1 MKLSAFTKAMPNA
14 WPLKK
19 ILLVMKLTTLLLI
32 ITLIQVSAKGYSQK
46 INLDEKN
53 VPLEKVL
60 QTIEHQSGYVF
71 FYDSKDVKQL
81 VTVHLTNATI
91 QEALAICFKNI
102 PLTYKIVDKEVLL
115 QQKEPTIADKIE
127 TVSKPETGIRGRVY
141 DERGNPMPGVT
152 VKTKDESHST
162 VTDKDGI
169 FFLTGV
175 NDKAVLVI
183 SSIGYLTKEINASDP
198 LVLNIRMVISNSSL
212 DEVQVIAYGETSQRL
227 NTGDVTTVSAKEIEQ
242 QPVTNPL
249 LALEGRVPGLFI
261 KQDNGIPGSGVSVSI
276 RGQNSIQSGND
287 PLYVIDGVPYTSQLI
302 PTGIGGILGMS
313 SNTPQIGFSSTSGNG
328 NPLSFI
334 NPDDIESISVLKD
347 AGATAIYGSRGA
359 NGVILITT
367 KKGKAGQT
375 KVDMNV
381 QSGYG
386 EIARE
391 ADLLNTQQYL
401 QMRNEALKNDG
412 LTASLDNGDF
422 DLLQWNTNSYTD
434 WQKALL
440 GNTAHYTNA
449 QGTISGGN
457 ELTQFLIGM
466 GYNRQTTVFP
476 GDFADQKASMHFNI
490 NNISPNKK
498 FTISLTGSYSLDNNM
513 LPQNDLT
520 YAAYTL
526 PPDAPALRNPDGSI
540 NWAPSS
546 TGVSTLFSNPLAA
559 DLQTFQ
565 NKTNNLIANS
575 VMSYQIVS
583 GLTIRSSFGYTNMQ
597 TEQQNLYPLT
607 ADAPEVRVY
616 SSNFAI
622 LATNNINSWIAEPQ
636 LGYKKEIGKG
646 KLEALL
652 GGTFEQNDSK
662 EIAIQSTGYDNAAN
676 LGDINYAANL
686 YSSNYIQSVYKYSA
700 LFGRLNYNWADEYLV
715 DLTARRDG
723 SSRFGANNQFHD
735 FGAAG
740 IGWIFT
746 KEELINKDVPFL
758 SYGKLRASYGTT
770 GNDQIGDYQYLSL
783 YNTVY
788 ASVPYQGK
796 VGLAPA
802 NLANPNL
809 EWELTKKF
817 EIALELGFFSD
828 RILLTTSYSNNRSS
842 NELLGYNL
850 PTLTGFSN
858 IQSNFPATV
867 QNTSLEFS
875 LNTTNIKQKD
885 FSWTSNINLT
895 VPENKL
901 IAFPN
906 LATSTYANTLVIG
919 QPLSI
924 QKVFHYTGVDPATG
938 EYTFASTTDKFN
950 PDYNA
955 DRNTVVNTSPKFYGG
970 FQNTVSYKSFRL
982 DFLFQFVKQTGM
994 SGLYA
999 LGIPGNVG
1007 NQFTS
1012 VLARWQKP
1020 GDVTDIQRYSS
1031 VYYNV
1036 GTAFSDMYSSDA
1048 AYTDASYIRL
1058 KNLSFSWQVQSAWV
1072 KAMCLQG
1079 LRLFIQGQ
1087 NLLTFTHYKGVDP
1100 ESPGGTS
1107 LPPLRVLT
1115 AGIELGL

>member
-1 MKLSAFTKAMPNA
+1 MKLSAFTKAMPSA

-19 ILLVMKLTTLLLI
+19 ILLIMKLTTLLLI
-32 ITLIQVSAKGYSQK
+32 ITLVQVSAKGYSQK
-46 INLDEKN
+46 INLDEKDA
-53 VPLEKVL
+53 PLEKVL
-60 QTIEHQSGYVF
+60 QAIERQSGYVF

-91 QEALAICFKNI
+91 EDALAVCFKNI
-102 PLTYKIVDKEVLL
+102 PLTYKIADKEVLL
-115 QQKEPTIADKIE
+115 QQKEPTIPGKIE
-127 TVSKPETGIRGRVY
+127 AVLKPETGIRGRVY
-141 DERGNPMPGVT
+141 DEKGNPMPGVT
-152 VKTKDESHST
+152 VKTKDESHSAI
-162 VTDKDGI
+162 TDKDGI
-169 FFLTGV
+169 FFLMGV

-183 SSIGYLTKEINASDP
+183 SSVGYLTKEINASDP
-198 LVLNIRMVISNSSL
+198 LVLDIHMVISNSKL
-212 DEVQVIAYGETSQRL
+212 DEVQIIAYGETSQRL
-227 NTGDVTTVSAKEIEQ
+227 NTGDVTTVSAKDIEQ

-261 KQDNGIPGSGVSVSI
+261 AQDNGIAGGGVTVAI

-302 PTGIGGILGMS
+302 PTGIGGILGIS
-313 SNTPQIGFSSTSGNG
+313 SNTPQIGFTNTPGNG

-334 NPDDIESISVLKD
+334 NPADIESISVLKD

-375 KVDMNV
+375 KVDINV

-386 EIARE
+386 EIARK

-412 LTASLDNGDF
+412 ATASLDNGDY
-422 DLLQWNTNSYTD
+422 DLLQWDPKSNID
-434 WQKALL
+434 WQKVLL

-449 QGTISGGN
+449 QGSISGGN
-457 ELTQFLIGM
+457 ELTQFLIGA

-490 NNISPNKK
+490 NNTSPNKK
-498 FTISLTGSYSLDNNM
+498 FTISLTGSYSIDDNM
-513 LPQNDLT
+513 LPVNDLT

-526 PPDAPALRNPDGSI
+526 PPNAPPLLNPDGSI
-540 NWAPSS
+540 NWAPNSS
-546 TGVSTLFSNPLAA
+546 TGASSLFSNPLAA

-565 NKTNNLIANS
+565 NKTNNLVANS
-575 VMSYQIVS
+575 VMNYQILP

-597 TEQQNLYPLT
+597 TQQQNLYPLT
-607 ADAPEVRVY
+607 SQAPEVRMY
-616 SSNFAI
+616 TTNFAVS
-622 LATNNINSWIAEPQ
+622 ATNSINSWIAEPQ
-636 LGYKKEIGKG
+636 LSYKKVIAKG
-646 KLEALL
+646 TLDVLL
-652 GGTFEQNDSK
+652 GATFEQNDGK
-662 EIAIQSTGYDNAAN
+662 EIAIQSTGYDNPAN
-676 LGDINYAANL
+676 LGDINYASNI
-686 YSSNYIQSVYKYSA
+686 YPSNYIQSIYKYSA
-700 LFGRLNYNWADEYLV
+700 VFGRVNYNWDDEYLV

-723 SSRFGANNQFHD
+723 SSRFGSNNQFHD

-740 IGWIFT
+740 LGWIFT
-746 KEELINKDVPFL
+746 REDIIKNDLPFL
-758 SYGKLRASYGTT
+758 SFGKLRASYGTT

-788 ASVPYQGK
+788 TGVNYQGK

-817 EIALELGFFSD
+817 EVALELGFFND
-828 RILLTTSYSNNRSS
+828 RILLTGSYSNNRSS

-850 PTLTGFSN
+850 PTVTGFSN
-858 IQSNFPATV
+858 IQTNFPATV
-867 QNTSLEFS
+867 QNTSWEFS
-875 LNTTNIKQKD
+875 LNTTNVKGKD
-885 FSWTSNINLT
+885 FSWTSNLNLT
-895 VPENKL
+895 VPQNKL

-906 LATSTYANTLVIG
+906 LATSTYVNTLVIG
-919 QPLSI
+919 QPLNI

-950 PDYNA
+950 PDYNV

-970 FQNTVSYKSFRL
+970 FQNTISYKSFRL
-982 DFLFQFVKQTGM
+982 DFLFQFVKQTGL
-994 SGLYA
+994 SSLYA
-999 LGIPGNVG
+999 LGTPGNFG

-1020 GDVTDIQRYSS
+1020 GDVTNIQQYTS
-1031 VYYNV
+1031 VYNV
-1036 GTAFSDMYSSDA
+1036 GYSDMYSSDA
-1048 AYTDASYIRL
+1048 NYTDASYIRL
-1058 KNLSFSWQVQSAWV
+1058 KNLSFSWQVQSDWV
-1072 KAMCLQG
+1072 KVMHLQG
-1079 LRLFIQGQ
+1079 LRVFIQGQ
-1087 NLLTFTHYKGVDP
+1087 DLLTFTHYKGVDP

-1115 AGIELGL
+1115 AGIDLGL